1 MRIYK
6 SSLDCIHIIYL
17 HLNKKKHFHVTRIH
31 NICET
36 VRIKLVSIK
45 EGVPRHID
53 WESWVPTVYYLH
65 WENHFSADY
74 YALLSPHIGSDSS
87 YNGYDPSYHHTSLYN
102 QIRYQSLDRPV
113 KRRRKVPESIL
124 KNGYNS
130 LPRGSSSQPGHG
142 PGQENLRFESS
153 QTQKN
158 HQINVNI
165 FWQILLL
172 VSKLIFVCLSVRGE
186 RRTSLFTQ
194 L

>member
-1 MRIYK
+1 M
-6 SSLDCIHIIYL
+6 
-17 HLNKKKHFHVTRIH
+17 TRIH

-45 EGVPRHID
+45 EVVPRHID
-53 WESWVPTVYYLH
+53 WESWVPTVWYKHLQ
-65 WENHFSADY
+65 WEYHFSADY

-172 VSKLIFVCLSVRGE
+172 VSKLIFVWREKDISIHTAVARYLDVS
-186 RRTSLFTQ
+186 Q
-194 L
+194 LI